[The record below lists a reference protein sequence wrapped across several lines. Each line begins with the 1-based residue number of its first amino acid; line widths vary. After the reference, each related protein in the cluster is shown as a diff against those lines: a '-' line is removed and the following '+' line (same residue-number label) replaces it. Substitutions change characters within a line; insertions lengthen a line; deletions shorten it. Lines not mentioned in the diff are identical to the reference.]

1 MNVLIVE
8 DEELA
13 VRKLRKLVTEIDPTL
28 KIQGVTGSIE
38 DSVTWLRENTA
49 PDLIFMDI
57 ELADGQSFEIFN
69 QVEVKSHVIFT
80 TSYDEYVMP
89 AFRINSIDYLLKPI
103 LKEDLK
109 RSLGKLHP
117 VCPESRTQQ
126 TTIHSEPINIKKL
139 LGELQDVC
147 KPADNGYTQ
156 RFLAKQ
162 GQKMLSVET
171 DMIMYFYSEGS
182 SSCFVTSNGQRFQLH
197 YSLEELVCL
206 LDPEQFY
213 RINENMIVSQHGIEK
228 IQSYAG
234 NRLTLIL
241 RPPFED
247 EVVINSG
254 QAVDFRNWV
263 SR

>member
-28 KIQGVTGSIE
+28 QIQGVTGSIE
-38 DSVTWLRENTA
+38 DSVAWLRENTA

-69 QVEVKSHVIFT
+69 HVEIKSHVIFT

-109 RSLGKLHP
+109 RSLGKLQHAGNNDDP
-117 VCPESRTQQ
+117 KQ
-126 TTIHSEPINIKKL
+126 TASVSEPINIKKL
-139 LGELQDVC
+139 LGELQHAC
-147 KPADNGYTQ
+147 KSPDNGYTS

-162 GQKMLSVET
+162 GQKMLCVEAEE
-171 DMIMYFYSEGS
+171 IMYFYAEGE
-182 SSCFVTSNGQRFQLH
+182 SSCFVTNKAQQFQLH
-197 YSLEELVCL
+197 YNLKELAYM
-206 LDPEQFY
+206 LDPEHFY
-213 RINENMIVSQHGIEK
+213 QINETMIVAKAGIEK
-228 IQSYAG
+228 MLTYSG
-234 NRLTLIL
+234 NRLALL
-241 RPPFED
+241 LKPDFEQ
-247 EVVINSG
+247 EVIINAA
-254 QAVDFRNWV
+254 QAAEFRNWM